1 MGDMALEFH
10 GGAVFDWCVVDLTW
24 NLYRDQRKKGQQMII
39 RTLMNVAFPN
49 IPDTMNLPEFIQ
61 FSGLQNASGQVV
73 NEETSKTLATA
84 YRAFNVL
91 SDDYA
96 KMPLQTFVSKQAD
109 RIDRLQAD
117 AKSQNIS
124 WLLEVSPNRYMTP
137 FIFKKTFIMGALVHG
152 AGYIWKPVRFY
163 GQRNEM
169 FILNPATTFP
179 VYKADGSLWYQTTF
193 SSGEIDYIPA
203 VEVFALIINSSD
215 GITGRGI
222 ITYARETF
230 GRQLGAHQTQAKFYA
245 QGLNPG
251 GLLWVDGD
259 VNKDA
264 KDKIRRS
271 YTEQMSGTENAYR
284 LAIMDSKVSKFEQ
297 ITMKMVDA
305 QFLES
310 VQATDVDIAKFFGMP
325 LYKLS
330 MGKEAYNSN
339 EQQNLDYLNT
349 TLEPYLVQT
358 EEGARIKWLSED
370 EQGYMYFRA
379 NRDVILKIDAKTRS
393 EVIAKRIQTGV
404 LTPNEG
410 RQIEDLSGYPG
421 GDLHFIPSNMAVI
434 MADGSVAAIS
444 KPDPN
449 APQVDPSTNDLASI
463 GGKQK

>member
-1 MGDMALEFH
+1 MIVRSLIN
-10 GGAVFDWCVVDLTW
+10 AV
-24 NLYRDQRKKGQQMII
+24 
-39 RTLMNVAFPN
+39 FPN
-49 IPDTMNLPEFIQ
+49 IPDTMSLPQFIQ
-61 FSGLQNASGQVV
+61 FSGLQNSSGQVV

-96 KMPLQTFVSKQAD
+96 KMPLQTFISKQPG
-109 RIDRLQAD
+109 RIDRLVPD
-117 AKSQNIS
+117 ARMQNIS
-124 WLLEVSPNRYMTP
+124 WLLEVSPNRYMMP
-137 FIFKKTFIMGALVHG
+137 FIFKKVFIMGALVHG
-152 AGYIWKPVRFY
+152 AGYIWKPIRAY
-163 GQRNEM
+163 GSRNEM

-179 VYKADGSLWYQTTF
+179 VFKTNGALWYQTTF
-193 SSGEIDYIPA
+193 SNGDTEYIPA
-203 VEVFALIINSSD
+203 VEVFAMIINSPD

-230 GRQLGAHQTQAKFYA
+230 GRQLAAHTTQAKFYA

-251 GLLWVDGD
+251 GLIWVSGD
-259 VNKDA
+259 L
-264 KDKIRRS
+264 DKKARDVVRDS
-271 YTEQMSGTENAYR
+271 YTEQMGGTNNAYR
-284 LAIMDSKVSKFEQ
+284 LAVMDNKVSKFEQ

-310 VQATDVDIAKFFGMP
+310 IQATDVDIAKFFGMP
-325 LYKLS
+325 LYKLN

-358 EEGARIKWLSED
+358 EEGARLKWLSED
-370 EQGYMYFRA
+370 EQGYMYLRF
-379 NRDVILKIDAKTRS
+379 NRDVILKTDAKTRS

-410 RQIEDLSGYPG
+410 RQIEDMSGYPG
-421 GDLHFIPSNMAVI
+421 GDLHFIPANMAVI
-434 MADGSVAAIS
+434 LADGSVAAIS

-449 APQVDPSTNDLASI
+449 APVEPESSKNDAR
-463 GGKQK
+463 